1 MQQNSVKLLNIV
13 YFVVVDE
20 VTMIKYREKRKEI
33 EESE

>member
-20 VTMIKYREKRKEI
+20 VTMIKYREKR
-33 EESE
+33 